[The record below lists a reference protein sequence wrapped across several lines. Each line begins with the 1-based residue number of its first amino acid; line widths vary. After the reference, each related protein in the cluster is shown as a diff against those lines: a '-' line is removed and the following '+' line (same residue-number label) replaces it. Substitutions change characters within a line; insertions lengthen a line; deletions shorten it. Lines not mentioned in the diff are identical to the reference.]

1 MARPPPTPHRSL
13 LRPPP
18 LGQRDIVP
26 LPPMDPT
33 RSSEAG
39 LPPTRPPL
47 PVATL
52 NDLPDGVLESIIW
65 ATLYDTVPSISRWT
79 PCPCAQRLDGWLAVA
94 DDECA
99 HCPNGPRMLILDK
112 LCEAILLGGTC
123 RRLREAVQTV
133 LSHPTVVIGVKF
145 PPVRPLPPTLLAA
158 RPARVHLVCAGQFP
172 EQPVFLAAG
181 TVGDVDAQ
189 TAAAIAAATRC
200 LEWVVELLGCCVGS
214 GGASVVGRDGSRGG
228 GDRGNGGTSGDGAF
242 PPPRGLRML
251 CLQDDS
257 LSWLQ
262 PELYNGTRRLAV
274 AGASGEP
281 RNPIDWVLRRLCHT
295 HGGRAVLAGLTS
307 LRMPG
312 WYSVCAPSSVG
323 PDFDLQTMMRRATAG
338 GGGGSNS
345 SGRGRAGGPTKV
357 RGSLLTMA
365 MSEPP
370 WLWGLATLP
379 QLSLDVSIPPRRPL
393 DGCPFFSP
401 SQRRRWRSSRCRL
414 TCAGAVKTRCRPR
427 LRWPPR
433 WRRCL
438 P

>member
-1 MARPPPTPHRSL
+1 
-13 LRPPP
+13 
-18 LGQRDIVP
+18 
-26 LPPMDPT
+26 MDPT

-323 PDFDLQTMMRRATAG
+323 PDFDLQTMVRRATAG